1 MINFFQHFVLLGRV
15 RRYLYL
21 HKVLRCRLQRNT
33 GGAFRSWEV
42 RLAVG
47 RCVSQ
52 LGGACRNFYL
62 QSRPAHLTWVWSA
75 LIEIYS
81 FYAINLGPFPGPS

>member
-1 MINFFQHFVLLGRV
+1 MKTVLLGRV
-15 RRYLYL
+15 TRYLYL
-21 HKVLRCRLQRNT
+21 HKELLIALRRLLCT
-33 GGAFRSWEV
+33 GGAFCSWEV
-42 RLAVG
+42 RFAVG

-62 QSRPAHLTWVWSA
+62 QSRPGHLTWVWSP

-81 FYAINLGPFPGPS
+81 FYAINLEPFPGPS

>member
-1 MINFFQHFVLLGRV
+1 MYTAAVQ
-15 RRYLYL
+15 
-21 HKVLRCRLQRNT
+21 VLRCRLQRNT

-52 LGGACRNFYL
+52 LGFTVA
-62 QSRPAHLTWVWSA
+62 TSA
-75 LIEIYS
+75 LDLGVVP
-81 FYAINLGPFPGPS
+81 INRNLQFLCN